1 MVFRATSGL
10 LIMSKLDML
19 KTIGISAARGVGY
32 HRILQAA
39 L

>member
-19 KTIGISAARGVGY
+19 KTIGISAARGVRY
-32 HRILQAA
+32 HLLQAA
-39 L
+39 P